1 MFFFFTHKPWSLSKF
16 FSAINQSEHSC
27 CVLCSLSGEI
37 RMKYGYFCC
46 FFSLSATVRK
56 FKEMIS
62 VQLFSMLQA
71 ISSRWA
77 RQAFCASR
85 SSLCVWILMLW
96 SSYRARNP
104 TGTKTPVHNPE
115 SPPTT
120 QQCRVTKHIT
130 NSLVLKRLHMQKKKK
145 TWALGQSWL
154 PVPRP
159 YSTFIWGKWN
169 ANSVCWLWS
178 GVNRSSD

>member
-1 MFFFFTHKPWSLSKF
+1 
-16 FSAINQSEHSC
+16 
-27 CVLCSLSGEI
+27 
-37 RMKYGYFCC
+37 MKYGYFCWV
-46 FFSLSATVRK
+46 FFFLSATVRK

-130 NSLVLKRLHMQKKKK
+130 NSLVLTRLHMQNLSPGAKLI
-145 TWALGQSWL
+145 A
-154 PVPRP
+154 
-159 YSTFIWGKWN
+159 
-169 ANSVCWLWS
+169 
-178 GVNRSSD
+178 RSSAIFNLHLGELKHQLSLLTLIRSEQKLWLTLTLI